1 MRYIIYEM
9 VQPDCL
15 KDVKENE
22 YYGGIIH
29 RHVLEKIDEPR
40 MEAEHPTMEAAMYEI
55 QLNKERLK
63 HKQLTI
69 IPVINVGWDGEVY

>member
-15 KDVKENE
+15 YDRRHHSLTIK
-22 YYGGIIH
+22 
-29 RHVLEKIDEPR
+29 RHVLEKVNEPR
-40 MEAEHPTMEAAMYEI
+40 MEAEHPTMEAAIAEI
-55 QLNKERLK
+55 HLNKQRLT

-69 IPVINVGWDGEVY
+69 IPVLTIGWDGEVY